1 LSASNTKGDGLDDI
15 SEKLDGILGFL
26 AVRELKGDVNKM
38 LPRLKEMGL
47 STKMIAVI
55 TGLTENAIAIRFS
68 RLKKP
73 APKKGAK
80 SVKSKASNK
89 AASASKADAISYVD
103 AAQHSSVISE

>member
-1 LSASNTKGDGLDDI
+1 MSASNTKGDGLDDI

-55 TGLTENAIAIRFS
+55 TGLT
-68 RLKKP
+68 
-73 APKKGAK
+73 
-80 SVKSKASNK
+80 
-89 AASASKADAISYVD
+89 
-103 AAQHSSVISE
+103 